1 MFFFILILSQFTLDP
16 SANVE
21 NRNHHQHSTPQSRVR
36 TEVVGG
42 AEWMGSSKE
51 TNTSCHSQ
59 KGYLYSKTLKFEA
72 KIFIVHW
79 IVLQSLN
86 ENYLRIWSKNLISR
100 ARIVHQCEDFLSYNK
115 EEVLLWQL
123 VSIFSRLSYA
133 WPHMNAAKWFTL

>member
-1 MFFFILILSQFTLDP
+1 MFFFILILLQFTLDP

-72 KIFIVHW
+72 NINLLHQFSNH
-79 IVLQSLN
+79 LLCEYYS
-86 ENYLRIWSKNLISR
+86 RIRTKNSISC
-100 ARIVHQCEDFLSYNK
+100 ARVIHQLMDFFYSYSK
-115 EEVLLWQL
+115 EEVLL
-123 VSIFSRLSYA
+123 
-133 WPHMNAAKWFTL
+133 